1 MQNVG
6 LDEAQSEIKIA
17 GRNISNL
24 RCAGGTTLMVE
35 SKGEK
40 QRGRPSPC
48 AVRLKPPQCCGS
60 AIPQ

>member
-24 RCAGGTTLMVE
+24 RCAGGTTLRVE

-40 QRGRPSPC
+40 QKVCLRQIERSGNNCP
-48 AVRLKPPQCCGS
+48 
-60 AIPQ
+60 